1 MTKMGILNRP
11 KSSKTLLY
19 ETRIYERFEN
29 WFEKL
34 DEREEL
40 KDRIKAATGDYQRE
54 LIKESRKKDFLRT
67 FIVMCKLACQNIYTE
82 DTEKKGLTNFV
93 RDVIGSVIGD
103 IICETTE
110 ITKLNKILKFLEKK
124 YEDED
129 KDKDENVFTEWI
141 KDRRNGK
148 VWILDTFVD
157 RTIINVLQKL
167 EGDDIEEIPKEE
179 WGMTYGENAK
189 YDFALFSG
197 VSLAE
202 VESMLAYGISRTY
215 LHNILYGFIMLR
227 LLIDALKDD
236 LYITWLGDE
245 ELFTGYSGVN
255 HFFDGIIILE
265 EEDKKNPWLLKCI
278 STYYNPSDAIES
290 IETKLAD
297 IGVKKCILFV
307 PTYPSQNAMRHSL
320 YTYAYKKHEKIII
333 LYLHDLYRL
342 VEMNDNEI
350 KGYLMRKVIR

>member
-1 MTKMGILNRP
+1 L
-11 KSSKTLLY
+11 
-19 ETRIYERFEN
+19 
-29 WFEKL
+29 
-34 DEREEL
+34 
-40 KDRIKAATGDYQRE
+40 
-54 LIKESRKKDFLRT
+54 
-67 FIVMCKLACQNIYTE
+67 
-82 DTEKKGLTNFV
+82 
-93 RDVIGSVIGD
+93 
-103 IICETTE
+103 
-110 ITKLNKILKFLEKK
+110 
-124 YEDED
+124 
-129 KDKDENVFTEWI
+129 
-141 KDRRNGK
+141 
-148 VWILDTFVD
+148 
-157 RTIINVLQKL
+157 
-167 EGDDIEEIPKEE
+167 
-179 WGMTYGENAK
+179 TYGENAK

-245 ELFTGYSGVN
+245 ELFVGYSGVN

-265 EEDKKNPWLLKCI
+265 EEDKENPWLLKCI

-297 IGVKKCILFV
+297 IGVKKCIIFL

-342 VEMNDNEI
+342 VEMNNNEI